1 MDKRAMTERE
11 AAYYISMSRSYL
23 SQDRM
28 DGFRKNRTPGPNFVK
43 VGKAVRYLKEDLDLW
58 LEQNRIERKMPY

>member
-1 MDKRAMTERE
+1 MTERE